1 MNPLPTKPYIQT
13 NVILKVF
20 TTGSAEL
27 TPQELLHTT
36 RVQSELTQGMRT
48 IRVTNL
54 TPIHLHLQNMNP
66 MVRPHPERP

>member
-13 NVILKVF
+13 NAILKVF

-27 TPQELLHTT
+27 TPQELLHTI

-48 IRVTNL
+48 IRVPNL
-54 TPIHLHLQNMNP
+54 TPMHLHLQNMNP